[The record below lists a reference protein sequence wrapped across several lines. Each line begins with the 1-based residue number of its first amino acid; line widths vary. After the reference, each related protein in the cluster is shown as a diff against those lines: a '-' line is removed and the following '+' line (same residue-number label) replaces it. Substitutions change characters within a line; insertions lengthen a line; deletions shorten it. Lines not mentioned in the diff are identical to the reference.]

1 MDGTKTD
8 TSVHQMYKAIV
19 DLRDEEECRRF
30 FEELCTDTEL
40 RSLKNRFDVAVA
52 LLQDKAYMEILKQSA
67 TSTATIS
74 RVRRNI
80 LNNDRCVMRD
90 VIFRNGFAA
99 DTGKQEDKK

>member
-1 MDGTKTD
+1 MDEKKAERN
-8 TSVHQMYKAIV
+8 VHRMYKAIV
-19 DLRDEEECRRF
+19 DLKDEEECCRF

-74 RVRRNI
+74 RVNRSLNYGEDGYDLVFRR
-80 LNNDRCVMRD
+80 L
-90 VIFRNGFAA
+90 
-99 DTGKQEDKK
+99 QES

>member
-1 MDGTKTD
+1 MGGSMTD
-8 TSVHQMYKAIV
+8 HEVHQMYRAII
-19 DLRDEEECRRF
+19 DLKDPEECRRF
-30 FEELCTDTEL
+30 FEELCTETEL

-80 LNNDRCVMRD
+80 LNNEQCVMRD
-90 VIFRNGFAA
+90 VIYRNGFA
-99 DTGKQEDKK
+99 DDSGKKEDGK